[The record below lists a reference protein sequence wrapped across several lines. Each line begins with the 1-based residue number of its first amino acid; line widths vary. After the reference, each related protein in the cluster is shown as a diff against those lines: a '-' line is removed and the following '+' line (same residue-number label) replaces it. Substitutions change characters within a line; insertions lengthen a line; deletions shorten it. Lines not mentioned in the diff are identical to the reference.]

1 MKLFQAKFYLK
12 QWNKNNISERAV
24 VFTEFYV
31 VKNLWK
37 STALYYLVHYCWL
50 ITYFFVVNNGFRSLS
65 DFLSF
70 AYPKERKQRK
80 RNPDQTT
87 FPHSNKIFL
96 TKNQPDVRLAPVRR
110 DFSKNF
116 ISIRAV
122 WTGNGGAKF

>member
-1 MKLFQAKFYLK
+1 MEVVHSVSLSLFLFG
-12 QWNKNNISERAV
+12 
-24 VFTEFYV
+24 
-31 VKNLWK
+31 
-37 STALYYLVHYCWL
+37 L
-50 ITYFFVVNNGFRSLS
+50 ITFSFVVNNEFRSLS

-80 RNPDQTT
+80 GNPDQTA

-96 TKNQPDVRLAPVRR
+96 TKNQPDVRYALARR

-122 WTGNGGAKF
+122 WTGNEIKLNFKCGGNF

>member
-1 MKLFQAKFYLK
+1 MIGSEFILFSDLL
-12 QWNKNNISERAV
+12 
-24 VFTEFYV
+24 VFSLE
-31 VKNLWK
+31 
-37 STALYYLVHYCWL
+37 L
-50 ITYFFVVNNGFRSLS
+50 ITGFAVG

-80 RNPDQTT
+80 GNPDQTA

-96 TKNQPDVRLAPVRR
+96 TKNQPDVRYALARR

-122 WTGNGGAKF
+122 WTGNAIRVNFKVRWEFLDF

>member
-1 MKLFQAKFYLK
+1 M
-12 QWNKNNISERAV
+12 
-24 VFTEFYV
+24 
-31 VKNLWK
+31 
-37 STALYYLVHYCWL
+37 
-50 ITYFFVVNNGFRSLS
+50 S

-80 RNPDQTT
+80 GSLDQTA

-96 TKNQPDVRLAPVRR
+96 TKNQPDVRYALARR

-122 WTGNGGAKF
+122 WTGNMIRANFKVRWEFFGFLEGAKKISLFQLSVVVLPNHLQLVGGEVPFRTNLP